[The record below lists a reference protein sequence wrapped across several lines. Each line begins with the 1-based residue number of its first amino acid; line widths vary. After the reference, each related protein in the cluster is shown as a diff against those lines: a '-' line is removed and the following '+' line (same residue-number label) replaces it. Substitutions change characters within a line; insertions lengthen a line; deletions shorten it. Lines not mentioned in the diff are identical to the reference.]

1 MLHCSRETSNKLY
14 NGYILKWQSYCQQTG
29 ASVLSPTTA
38 QILDFL
44 QSLREDPNTPRGYSA
59 ICTARSAL
67 SSIIELPGGS
77 KVSDNI
83 FIKRFIKGVYNLDPP
98 KTRYATIWDPDVVL
112 KMLNKQP
119 WIPLSSISL
128 LMLAQNLIFIL
139 LLITGQRG
147 QFITALDIQGMIRT
161 SEGFH
166 FKINNQDIK
175 QGQPGYR
182 LGLVTIKPYEHDREL
197 CPVALLN
204 EYLHRTENLRGSN
217 SKIFI
222 TGTKPYTAISR
233 DTVSRWVK
241 TILRAAGVNTA
252 EFAAGST
259 RAAASSK
266 ASQKGVPLQEI
277 MDAAGWSRPTTFQ
290 KWYQKEIRSDSNRM
304 ANSLLGN

>member
-1 MLHCSRETSNKLY
+1 MLHCRRETSNKLY

-59 ICTARSAL
+59 ICTAWSAL

-128 LMLAQNLIFIL
+128 LMLAQKLIFIL

-175 QGQPGYR
+175 QGRPGYR

-204 EYLHRTENLRGSN
+204 EYLHRTENLIAHRSN
-217 SKIFI
+217 SILRVICGDNMTKKLIRFKEW
-222 TGTKPYTAISR
+222 GTTAGCAISCNLWGEGAGG
-233 DTVSRWVK
+233 SRRLWI
-241 TILRAAGVNTA
+241 ILH
-252 EFAAGST
+252 
-259 RAAASSK
+259 
-266 ASQKGVPLQEI
+266 
-277 MDAAGWSRPTTFQ
+277 
-290 KWYQKEIRSDSNRM
+290 
-304 ANSLLGN
+304 LLR